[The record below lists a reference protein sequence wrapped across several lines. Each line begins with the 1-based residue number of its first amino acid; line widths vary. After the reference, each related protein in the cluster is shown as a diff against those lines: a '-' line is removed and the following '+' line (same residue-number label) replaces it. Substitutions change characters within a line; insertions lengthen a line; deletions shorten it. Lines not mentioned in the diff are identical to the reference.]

1 MSDIYD
7 YSLKGLAFS
16 AEPAAL
22 YSLGDKC
29 DINQLGK
36 KWMRYVITEITV

>member
-22 YSLGDKC
+22 YSLADKY